1 MLRRTKSLFDY
12 EVFTKHQLLAR
23 YSVSSKINSLRSKAC
38 FYYDIPKD
46 LYNATVMF
54 ILTGL
59 MKYCLLAIIY
69 LVPIG
74 DYTFLVSN
82 MLLEGH
88 SYFLEESLKNVA

>member
-1 MLRRTKSLFDY
+1 
-12 EVFTKHQLLAR
+12 
-23 YSVSSKINSLRSKAC
+23 
-38 FYYDIPKD
+38 
-46 LYNATVMF
+46 MF